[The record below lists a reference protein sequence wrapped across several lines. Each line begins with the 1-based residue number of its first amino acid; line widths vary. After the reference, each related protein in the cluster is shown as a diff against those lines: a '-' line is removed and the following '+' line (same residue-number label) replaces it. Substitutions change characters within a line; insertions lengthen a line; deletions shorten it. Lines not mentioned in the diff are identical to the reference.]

1 MKQGVN
7 SNQMMGVD
15 PQEAYN
21 SSRRHMA
28 KQNFAVGGSNTGVSN
43 SNTRSV
49 VEKKMTGVTAI
60 TFNP

>member
-7 SNQMMGVD
+7 SNQVD

-21 SSRRHMA
+21 SSRRHVA
-28 KQNFAVGGSNTGVSN
+28 KQNFAVGGSNTVVSN
-43 SNTRSV
+43 VPNNRPA
-49 VEKKMTGVTAI
+49 VEKRMTAVTAI